1 MRKLFFLFFVM
12 FMMSCSCSA
21 RPVLRSNACVI
32 EPSDSVIA
40 VLGDSV
46 CNVIF
51 HAPEVKIYSV
61 AMPED
66 TLDVKT
72 EYVFRNRRSIV
83 IEESD
88 SVSFSVDSLL
98 CDTLAF
104 SSSKKLYC
112 PHKAILR
119 FILSEEKLYM
129 AGDNWPSAPFIPDY
143 MIQFSGKEGSVQLV
157 ISLSGGMFKI
167 YEDFEQVA
175 YVKYTG
181 EYQMV
186 HFLSIVTGDAFLKEL
201 LKQ

>member
-1 MRKLFFLFFVM
+1 M

-72 EYVFRNRRSIV
+72 EYVFRNRRSLRNNAVAELTKKANLTGSQALVNITVKSAVKTIFILNEVTFYAEATV
-83 IEESD
+83 IE
-88 SVSFSVDSLL
+88 F
-98 CDTLAF
+98 
-104 SSSKKLYC
+104 
-112 PHKAILR
+112 HK
-119 FILSEEKLYM
+119 
-129 AGDNWPSAPFIPDY
+129 
-143 MIQFSGKEGSVQLV
+143 
-157 ISLSGGMFKI
+157 
-167 YEDFEQVA
+167 
-175 YVKYTG
+175 
-181 EYQMV
+181 
-186 HFLSIVTGDAFLKEL
+186 
-201 LKQ
+201 